1 MNDQYRKNPRK
12 LHIGWEG
19 FFVLWPSR
27 WPLTIRSGGVWTRY
41 AHLTLTPKHTFISR
55 AEAFSISLVWL
66 VLKHWFKSCFQSGD
80 SHWAIRLWEKTS
92 ERVQRFLSSSFPL
105 SAPNSRPPLCSDS
118 HSRCRSMSEHLL
130 GRLDHS
136 LLRTGCGP
144 NTVSREHMVD
154 RTGGDSDDDLLDVN
168 QDAYAIALTLAH
180 QMQPQQVVQGPIVMR
195 EEPLEWYVNPTSK
208 TWCCWSRA
216 SLLE

>member
-1 MNDQYRKNPRK
+1 MINTGKTQGNFTLAGKVFLSSDPRAD
-12 LHIGWEG
+12 LSQSDREACGRDTHTSPWHRSTHLFRGQR
-19 FFVLWPSR
+19 PS
-27 WPLTIRSGGVWTRY
+27 
-41 AHLTLTPKHTFISR
+41 
-55 AEAFSISLVWL
+55 AF
-66 VLKHWFKSCFQSGD
+66 HWCDLCSSTGSKVVFKVEI
-80 SHWAIRLWEKTS
+80 AIEPSVFEKKTS